1 MEDLER
7 MKNTDIISEMIADMT
22 EELPTLVEPLIYE
35 RDRYLSYQLRD
46 TCRRLQKS
54 YTQSIMD
61 STNDD
66 EGTVRAYGREGRG
79 SCTRGVPIWLACIF
93 FFFVLIFFLL
103 MLPTISVVPCF
114 KNIVFCLHF

>member
-79 SCTRGVPIWLACIF
+79 SCTRGVPIWRACIF
-93 FFFVLIFFLL
+93 ISPYFLPSHVAIYICCTL
-103 MLPTISVVPCF
+103 FSKILYCVYML
-114 KNIVFCLHF
+114 K